1 MTGNTSLSWEKPS
14 GAHELTYLGIAAGID
29 SQQSLN
35 QKKEKQ
41 KEKVQTKET
50 QLNDQGRTDTSKNLK
65 RSLMTAVLIVFFI

>member
-29 SQQSLN
+29 SQQSLD
-35 QKKEKQ
+35 QKKR

-50 QLNDQGRTDTSKNLK
+50 QLNDQGRTDTSKNWK
-65 RSLMTAVLIVFFI
+65 RSLITAVLIVFF